1 MTGDPEFKIIDEAYP
16 YIAKRLLTDD
26 SEYMK
31 KALNNLILDKKGNL
45 DIEELID
52 LLESFETFAK
62 INSAVVN

>member
-1 MTGDPEFKIIDEAYP
+1 LTGDPEFKIIDEAYP